1 MIIDEDTIL
10 VAQFT
15 IKDMPGEIIYI
26 FGFLIIVLAMYIAYK
41 LTNND
46 NRKKSYNIEVT
57 LKR

>member
-10 VAQFT
+10 VAQLT